1 MLPAT
6 APIPSAEHNNYFFS
20 EVPFLFGHV
29 LSPIRLRAPPGQ
41 GHVWF
46 IPVLSMVPSPSAG
59 TCMADPRDP
68 VWLGDGDCGCRL
80 RPRPTGR
87 CQRHLTTAL
96 HL

>member
-29 LSPIRLRAPPGQ
+29 LSPMRLRAPPGQ

-59 TCMADPRDP
+59 TCMVTVGA
-68 VWLGDGDCGCRL
+68 G
-80 RPRPTGR
+80 
-87 CQRHLTTAL
+87 
-96 HL
+96 